1 MERLRE
7 GMQHSQDTQRIGGQ
21 SVQTLLSRSQA
32 DNQVRD
38 RNIPSSPVL
47 APAKEYQ
54 PREGQGPVLRR
65 GCDHKGAVAPRDD
78 IPLLGL
84 RYIEVSLETWLQG
97 KIPRG
102 PNPQGPFP
110 DSALPLRGTSVFGT

>member
-1 MERLRE
+1 MKMERLRE
-7 GMQHSQDTQRIGGQ
+7 VMHHSQDTQFIEGH

-54 PREGQGPVLRR
+54 PREGQEPVLCR

-78 IPLLGL
+78 IPLLCL
-84 RYIEVSLETWLQG
+84 RSIEGSLETWLQG
-97 KIPRG
+97 NFPRG
-102 PNPQGPFP
+102 PNLQGPFP
-110 DSALPLRGTSVFGT
+110 VSEAP